1 MQRSS
6 LVGLFWIGLAIT
18 ALATGPVG
26 SDPGTGQSPSHD
38 LAAPSI
44 QDLLDYW
51 QTHGQGPLDYILE
64 TSREK
69 KWIFLGEYHRI
80 KHDVELVSALI
91 PALHSTT
98 AVRHLALEFLCADR
112 SKEANALLTASEYDR
127 RRTIDFFRRQFPSW
141 SYEEYLG
148 LFEAAWR
155 SNQAYSAIR
164 GPFRLV
170 GLHPCPSYE
179 VLHYSE
185 DEEKRQR
192 EQGKRDGYDQ
202 FMAET
207 LERVILQP
215 EIPALIFTGIAHST
229 AKFTEYRYG
238 TDQPLPRMGNLVYR
252 EPYRDEMF
260 FVALHAPFW
269 DSGSERD
276 IYPFDG
282 ELDRLMLTFGEDI
295 GFDIVGTPFEG
306 LAHRERSAR
315 SITAHTFGELYDG
328 YVLHRTPLKEYVGV
342 TCIEDWILDEAQF
355 RHYWRNLSNKRAS
368 AAFSTMPFE
377 DFKRTR
383 CEPRPDH
390 GTEFR
395 RRFDRLPDLD

>member
-1 MQRSS
+1 MERSS
-6 LVGLFWIGLAIT
+6 LVGLCWIGFAIA

-26 SDPGTGQSPSHD
+26 SDPGTGQTPSHNPV
-38 LAAPSI
+38 APPI

-51 QTHGQGPLDYILE
+51 QTHRKTPLDYILE
-64 TSREK
+64 SFREN
-69 KWIFLGEYHRI
+69 KWVFLGEYHRI
-80 KHDVELVSALI
+80 KHDVDLVSALI
-91 PALHSTT
+91 PVLHSTT

-112 SKEANALLTASEYDR
+112 SEEANALATAPEHDR
-127 RRTIDFFRRQFPSW
+127 RQTIDFFRQQFPSW
-141 SYEEYLG
+141 SYEEYLA

-155 SNQAYSAIR
+155 SNRTYSETR

-179 VLHYSE
+179 VLHYSN

-192 EQGKRDGYDQ
+192 EQEKLDGYDR

-207 LERVILQP
+207 LERLILRP
-215 EIPALIFTGIAHST
+215 GIPALIFTGIAHST

-238 TDQPLPRMGNLVYR
+238 TDQPLPRMGNLIYR
-252 EPYRDEMF
+252 EPYRSEMF

-269 DSGSERD
+269 DAGSERD

-282 ELDRLMLTFGEDI
+282 ALDRLMLTFGEDI
-295 GFDIVGTPFEG
+295 GFDIVGTPFAA
-306 LAHRERSAR
+306 LTHRERSPH
-315 SITAHTFGELYDG
+315 SITAYTFGELYDG
-328 YVLHRTPLKEYVGV
+328 YVLHHTPLKEYVGV
-342 TCIEDWILDEAQF
+342 TCIDDWILDEAQF

-368 AAFSTMPFE
+368 MAFSTMPFDE
-377 DFKRTR
+377 FQRTR

-395 RRFDRLPDLD
+395 RRFHRLPELD